1 MFLTSKNKYL
11 QEKNL
16 SYIIFSRLK
25 VIFMKKDLREVEAL
39 VQIIEEYAQVQKN
52 IANLP
57 CGYISVKQIS
67 GHTYCYRQW
76 REGKKIISQ
85 YVPDALL
92 SSVKRKIAVRK
103 ENEALLKVVKKDLK
117 KATRKVVKSGLLTEQ
132 DVIALLDVAMQDG
145 DVQAEA
151 EKRLAK

>member
-1 MFLTSKNKYL
+1 
-11 QEKNL
+11 
-16 SYIIFSRLK
+16 
-25 VIFMKKDLREVEAL
+25 MKKDLREVEAL
-39 VQIIEEYAQVQKN
+39 VQIVEEYAQVSKN

-103 ENEALLKVVKKDLK
+103 ENEALLKDIKKDLK

-132 DVIALLDVAMQDG
+132 DVIALLEVALKDG
-145 DVQAEA
+145 NINAEV
-151 EKRLAK
+151 EKHLNK

>member
-1 MFLTSKNKYL
+1 
-11 QEKNL
+11 
-16 SYIIFSRLK
+16 
-25 VIFMKKDLREVEAL
+25 MKKDLREVEAL
-39 VQIIEEYAQVQKN
+39 VQIIDEYAGVEKN

-76 REGKKIISQ
+76 REGKRIISQ

-103 ENEALLKVVKKDLK
+103 ENEALLKVIKKDLK
-117 KATRKVVKSGLLTEQ
+117 KLSRKVVKSGLLTEQ
-132 DVIALLDVAMQDG
+132 DIIDLLEVAMNDG
-145 DVQAEA
+145 DVNAEA
-151 EKRLAK
+151 EKRLSK

>member
-1 MFLTSKNKYL
+1 
-11 QEKNL
+11 
-16 SYIIFSRLK
+16 
-25 VIFMKKDLREVEAL
+25 MKKDLREVEAL
-39 VQIIEEYAQVQKN
+39 VQIIEEYAQVEKN

-103 ENEALLKVVKKDLK
+103 ENEALLKEIKKDLK
-117 KATRKVVKSGLLTEQ
+117 KASRKVVKNGLLTQE
-132 DVIALLDVAMQDG
+132 DVDACLDVALKDG
-145 DVQAEA
+145 DVNAEA

>member
-1 MFLTSKNKYL
+1 
-11 QEKNL
+11 
-16 SYIIFSRLK
+16 
-25 VIFMKKDLREVEAL
+25 MKKDLREVEAL

-52 IANLP
+52 IASLP

-103 ENEALLKVVKKDLK
+103 ENEALLKLVKKDLK
-117 KATRKVVKSGLLTEQ
+117 KAARKVEKSGLLNEA
-132 DVIALLDVAMQDG
+132 DVVALLEVAMKDG
-145 DVQAEA
+145 DVNAEV

>member
-85 YVPDALL
+85 YVQDALL

>member
-1 MFLTSKNKYL
+1 
-11 QEKNL
+11 
-16 SYIIFSRLK
+16 
-25 VIFMKKDLREVEAL
+25 MKKDLREVEAL

-52 IANLP
+52 IASLP

-103 ENEALLKVVKKDLK
+103 ENEALLKLVKKDLK
-117 KATRKVVKSGLLTEQ
+117 KAARKVEKSGLLNEA
-132 DVIALLDVAMQDG
+132 DVVALLDVAMNDG
-145 DVQAEA
+145 DVNDEV

>member
-1 MFLTSKNKYL
+1 M
-11 QEKNL
+11 
-16 SYIIFSRLK
+16 
-25 VIFMKKDLREVEAL
+25 EAL
-39 VQIIEEYAQVQKN
+39 VQIIDEYAQVQKN

-67 GHTYCYRQW
+67 GQTYCYRQW

-117 KATRKVVKSGLLTEQ
+117 KATRKVVKSGLLAEE
-132 DVIALLDVAMQDG
+132 DVIALLEIALQDG
-145 DVQAEA
+145 DVNAEV

>member
-1 MFLTSKNKYL
+1 
-11 QEKNL
+11 
-16 SYIIFSRLK
+16 
-25 VIFMKKDLREVEAL
+25 MKKDLREVEAL
-39 VQIIEEYAQVQKN
+39 VQIIDEYAQVSKN
-52 IANLP
+52 IASLP

-85 YVPDALL
+85 YVPLL

-103 ENEALLKVVKKDLK
+103 ENEALLKVIKKDLK
-117 KATRKVVKSGLLTEQ
+117 KASRKVCKSGLLTEP
-132 DVIALLDVAMQDG
+132 DVVALLDVAMDNG
-145 DVQAEA
+145 DVNAEV

>member
-1 MFLTSKNKYL
+1 
-11 QEKNL
+11 
-16 SYIIFSRLK
+16 
-25 VIFMKKDLREVEAL
+25 MKKDLREVEAL
-39 VQIIEEYAQVQKN
+39 VQIIDEYAQVQKN

-103 ENEALLKVVKKDLK
+103 ENEALQLLLKNSQQLKNNRNNNVISRLYDLK
-117 KATRKVVKSGLLTEQ
+117 KEGSACRQ
-132 DVIALLDVAMQDG
+132 ALFF
-145 DVQAEA
+145 
-151 EKRLAK
+151 

>member
-1 MFLTSKNKYL
+1 
-11 QEKNL
+11 
-16 SYIIFSRLK
+16 
-25 VIFMKKDLREVEAL
+25 MKKDLREVEAL

-52 IANLP
+52 IASLP

-103 ENEALLKVVKKDLK
+103 ENEALLKLVKKDLK
-117 KATRKVVKSGLLTEQ
+117 KASRKVEKSGLLNEA
-132 DVIALLDVAMQDG
+132 DVIALLEVAMDGG
-145 DVQAEA
+145 DVNAEV

>member
-1 MFLTSKNKYL
+1 
-11 QEKNL
+11 
-16 SYIIFSRLK
+16 
-25 VIFMKKDLREVEAL
+25 MKKDLREVEAL
-39 VQIIEEYAQVQKN
+39 VQIIEEYAQVQNN

-76 REGKKIISQ
+76 REGSKVVSE

-92 SSVKRKIAVRK
+92 SSVKRKIATRK
-103 ENEALLKVVKKDLK
+103 ENEALLKLVKADLK
-117 KATRKVVKSGLLTEQ
+117 KATRKVVKSGLLVED
-132 DVIALLDVAMQDG
+132 DVIALLEVAINGDDVN
-145 DVQAEA
+145 AEL

>member
-1 MFLTSKNKYL
+1 
-11 QEKNL
+11 
-16 SYIIFSRLK
+16 
-25 VIFMKKDLREVEAL
+25 MKKDLREVEAL
-39 VQIIEEYAQVQKN
+39 VQIVDEYATVQKN

-76 REGKKIISQ
+76 REGKRIISQ

-103 ENEALLKVVKKDLK
+103 ENEALLKVIKKDLK
-117 KATRKVVKSGLLTEQ
+117 KATRKVVKSGLLTIE
-132 DVIALLDVAMQDG
+132 DVNALLEVALNDG
-145 DVQAEA
+145 DVNAEV

>member
-1 MFLTSKNKYL
+1 
-11 QEKNL
+11 
-16 SYIIFSRLK
+16 
-25 VIFMKKDLREVEAL
+25 MKKDLREVEAL
-39 VQIIEEYAQVQKN
+39 VQIIDEYAQVQKN

-103 ENEALLKVVKKDLK
+103 ENEALLKIIKKDLK
-117 KATRKVVKSGLLTEQ
+117 KASRKVIKSGLLTQE
-132 DVIALLDVAMQDG
+132 DVDALLDVAMNDG
-145 DVQAEA
+145 DVNAEV

>member
-1 MFLTSKNKYL
+1 MIL
-11 QEKNL
+11 
-16 SYIIFSRLK
+16 SRLK
-25 VIFMKKDLREVEAL
+25 EIIIMKKDLREVEAL
-39 VQIIEEYAQVQKN
+39 VQIVEEYAQVSKN

-85 YVPDALL
+85 YVPEALL

-103 ENEALLKVVKKDLK
+103 ENEALLKVIKKDLK

-132 DVIALLDVAMQDG
+132 DVIALLEVAMQDG
-145 DVQAEA
+145 DINAEA

>member
-1 MFLTSKNKYL
+1 
-11 QEKNL
+11 
-16 SYIIFSRLK
+16 
-25 VIFMKKDLREVEAL
+25 MKKDLREVEAL
-39 VQIIEEYAQVQKN
+39 VQIVDEYASVQKN

-76 REGKKIISQ
+76 REGKRIISQ

-103 ENEALLKVVKKDLK
+103 ENEALLKVIKKDLK
-117 KATRKVVKSGLLTEQ
+117 KATRKVVKSGLLTELLQPKTGDIPGTYSTYHRCRQCDTQ
-132 DVIALLDVAMQDG
+132 DVCL
-145 DVQAEA
+145 E
-151 EKRLAK
+151 

>member
-1 MFLTSKNKYL
+1 
-11 QEKNL
+11 
-16 SYIIFSRLK
+16 
-25 VIFMKKDLREVEAL
+25 MKKDLREVEAL
-39 VQIIEEYAQVQKN
+39 VQIIEEYAQVEKN

-103 ENEALLKVVKKDLK
+103 ENEALLKEIKKDLK
-117 KATRKVVKSGLLTEQ
+117 KASRKVVKNGLLTQ
-132 DVIALLDVAMQDG
+132 DDVDACLAVALKDG
-145 DVQAEA
+145 DVNAEA

>member
-1 MFLTSKNKYL
+1 
-11 QEKNL
+11 
-16 SYIIFSRLK
+16 
-25 VIFMKKDLREVEAL
+25 MKKDLREVEAL
-39 VQIIEEYAQVQKN
+39 VQIIDEYAVVEKN

-76 REGKKIISQ
+76 REGKRIISQ

-103 ENEALLKVVKKDLK
+103 ENEALLKVIKKDLK
-117 KATRKVVKSGLLTEQ
+117 KLSRKVVKSGLLTEQ
-132 DVIALLDVAMQDG
+132 DVIDLLEVATNDG
-145 DVQAEA
+145 DVNAEA
-151 EKRLAK
+151 KKRLSK

>member
-1 MFLTSKNKYL
+1 
-11 QEKNL
+11 
-16 SYIIFSRLK
+16 
-25 VIFMKKDLREVEAL
+25 MK
-39 VQIIEEYAQVQKN
+39 I
-52 IANLP
+52 
-57 CGYISVKQIS
+57 
-67 GHTYCYRQW
+67 H

-103 ENEALLKVVKKDLK
+103 ENEALLKVIKKDLK
-117 KATRKVVKSGLLTEQ
+117 KATRKVVKSGLLTEE

-145 DVQAEA
+145 DVNAEV